1 MIMIL
6 ICEKEVSMSQVK
18 KNVATTTRQV
28 AINAESSVASG
39 LLLNHQGKL
48 WIEHA
53 GERYQLRRTSN
64 NKLILTK

>member
-6 ICEKEVSMSQVK
+6 IYEKEVSMSQVK
-18 KNVATTTRQV
+18 KNVATTKRQV